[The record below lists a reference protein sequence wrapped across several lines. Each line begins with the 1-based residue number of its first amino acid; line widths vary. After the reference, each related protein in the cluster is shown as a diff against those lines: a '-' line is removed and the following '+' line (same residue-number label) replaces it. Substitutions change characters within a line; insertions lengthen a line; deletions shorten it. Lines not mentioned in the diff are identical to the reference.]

1 GLGAPLH
8 TAASD
13 PSFRYM
19 ASSPNMRRNMS
30 SCSLVSAESAR
41 GGGPGVRSPWS
52 LISPTESHL
61 EGTCLSDCEYEPT
74 PQLVFVYGT
83 LKRGCR
89 NQKYMLPRGGSDD
102 IVFVSAAQTAI
113 PYPMIYDA
121 NYFFPYLL
129 DIPGAGLLVEGE
141 IYKVSPSKL
150 KELDIL
156 EGCPRRYERRTM
168 AIAPYDHK
176 ALERL
181 MPDVYEEAVKVLAAA
196 NAEVGS
202 SQSSDCPPSPG
213 SSPISKQKKRLVV
226 QCQVYLRNLN
236 LRPVWNFD
244 ELEFYSNF
252 PHTTNPED
260 AFSTDD
266 SPCVIKKGTT
276 FGETLASHQSRSEG
290 GELSPRKTSLMARL
304 WQKTKRA
311 TARLESTESKQGL
324 ATPSPVPSVCQSAR
338 EHVRDRNLKYFGGAT
353 KSASSPP

>member
-1 GLGAPLH
+1 MFNNGLPVGAPSSSSPSLTRHNWPSTNSLSSYCSGGGGGGGDNNSTNGGAPRRAPWSLLTEGPGSPPRPRNASTPCAGRSPSGLGAPLH

-30 SCSLVSAESAR
+30 SCSL
-41 GGGPGVRSPWS
+41 GP
-52 LISPTESHL
+52 ISMVVDIAN
-61 EGTCLSDCEYEPT
+61 GKCEYEPT

-150 KELDIL
+150 RELDIL

-196 NAEVGS
+196 NAEVAS
-202 SQSSDCPPSPG
+202 SQSSDCPPSPS
-213 SSPISKQKKRLVV
+213 SSPISKQKK
-226 QCQVYLRNLN
+226 
-236 LRPVWNFD
+236 
-244 ELEFYSNF
+244 
-252 PHTTNPED
+252 
-260 AFSTDD
+260 A
-266 SPCVIKKGTT
+266 
-276 FGETLASHQSRSEG
+276 A
-290 GELSPRKTSLMARL
+290 
-304 WQKTKRA
+304 
-311 TARLESTESKQGL
+311 
-324 ATPSPVPSVCQSAR
+324 
-338 EHVRDRNLKYFGGAT
+338 
-353 KSASSPP
+353 